1 MEGPKNESASTID
14 GSEGGVGQ
22 VCSPTVKL
30 ANINRWA
37 PGLDFFRLK
46 SEVSRSGADCVLVG
60 TIATDDFL
68 DSGIKP
74 WVARLGVG
82 GSVCLLTRFGCWMVV
97 AAESLKLLS

>member
-1 MEGPKNESASTID
+1 VEGPTNESASTID

-37 PGLDFFRLK
+37 PAFDFFRPK

-60 TIATDDFL
+60 TTAIDDFL

-82 GSVCLLTRFGCWMVV
+82 GNVCLLTRFGSWMVV